1 MNLQTF
7 KNIGHYFNALKAVIL
22 NGQPAKKL
30 TVIGVTGTDGK
41 TTTSHLIAHIL
52 NQSGKPTTLISTLNA
67 GLHTTTPNPNKL
79 QKLLKKAVKEKKQY
93 AVIEATSHGLNQNRL
108 LGCNLKIGA
117 LTNVT
122 PEHLDYHNHMKNY
135 LKAKSKL
142 FKKVEVAVLNK
153 DDKNYNYFKNKTNP
167 KAEIVSYSI
176 KKPARFKVVKSDQ
189 SGNETKFLLQSG
201 RKKANFQTNLIGKYN
216 LSNILAAVAVTRKL
230 GVPWEK
236 IEKAVASYQGI
247 TGRMEYLE
255 LDQKFDVII
264 DFAHTPNALEN
275 ALKTLK
281 RTNKNGQIIAVLGCA
296 GQRDYQK
303 RPEMGKISTKLAD
316 LTIFT
321 AEDPRNENVNEII
334 SQMTAGINGDNY
346 LSEPDRQKA
355 INLAVAK
362 AKPKDTVVI
371 FGKGHEESMC
381 YGNEEKPW
389 SEHQAVKKALSKRPQ

>member
-1 MNLQTF
+1 LNFQRI

-142 FKKVEVAVLNK
+142 FKKVEVAV
-153 DDKNYNYFKNKTNP
+153 
-167 KAEIVSYSI
+167 
-176 KKPARFKVVKSDQ
+176 
-189 SGNETKFLLQSG
+189 
-201 RKKANFQTNLIGKYN
+201 
-216 LSNILAAVAVTRKL
+216 
-230 GVPWEK
+230 
-236 IEKAVASYQGI
+236 
-247 TGRMEYLE
+247 
-255 LDQKFDVII
+255 
-264 DFAHTPNALEN
+264 
-275 ALKTLK
+275 
-281 RTNKNGQIIAVLGCA
+281 
-296 GQRDYQK
+296 
-303 RPEMGKISTKLAD
+303 
-316 LTIFT
+316 
-321 AEDPRNENVNEII
+321 
-334 SQMTAGINGDNY
+334 
-346 LSEPDRQKA
+346 
-355 INLAVAK
+355 
-362 AKPKDTVVI
+362 
-371 FGKGHEESMC
+371 
-381 YGNEEKPW
+381 
-389 SEHQAVKKALSKRPQ
+389 